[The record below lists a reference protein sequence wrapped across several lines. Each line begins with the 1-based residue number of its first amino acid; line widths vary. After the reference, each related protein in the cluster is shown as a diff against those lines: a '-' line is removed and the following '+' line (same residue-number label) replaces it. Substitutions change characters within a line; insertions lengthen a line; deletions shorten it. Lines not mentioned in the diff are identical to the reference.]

1 MTVPASFALVVDE
14 HLPLPAE
21 DPPSGT
27 VIAGD
32 PRTFVRILD
41 ETSDGTV
48 CRGIWRMT
56 PGVCADVEADELF
69 VVLAGR
75 ATVDIAGGDRLEL
88 TPGAVGVFAEG
99 TETVWTVH
107 ETLTKVFQIT
117 SPEG

>member
-56 PGVCADVEADELF
+56 PGVCAD
-69 VVLAGR
+69 GKQTSCSSCSPG

-88 TPGAVGVFAEG
+88 TPGSVGVFAEG

>member
-1 MTVPASFALVVDE
+1 
-14 HLPLPAE
+14 
-21 DPPSGT
+21 
-27 VIAGD
+27 
-32 PRTFVRILD
+32 
-41 ETSDGTV
+41 
-48 CRGIWRMT
+48 MT

-88 TPGAVGVFAEG
+88 TPGSVGVFAEG